1 MKTGSDDREL
11 NPTKNMLKES
21 EANLQSLLKNATNF
35 VVYRVAVDSDNPFGG
50 KVLLV
55 SPSIR
60 EIVGLED
67 PYKFEAWFEN
77 IHPDDAERIAAA
89 NRKAWQTGTAYDQ
102 VVRVFNQ
109 VKQRWVWLHTLST
122 PNFDSDGN
130 LTHFNGLIVDITEQK
145 RAEESL
151 QHQLAFEDIITTI
164 STNFINLEPEDFDQ
178 GILNALETLSEFT
191 GVDRSYI
198 SIFSADGKRME
209 VTHEWCAPGIAC
221 HEHDS
226 RERSVS
232 ELPWFT
238 NRIQKLQVVYV
249 PDTAELPAG
258 VSKDAEESWK
268 QSIQTVIL
276 VPMIFRGASIGFV
289 GFESVRSKTTWSEE
303 YISLLKIFSEILVN
317 ALEHKRS
324 QAIQAGQRQFLE
336 LLASGG
342 SLAETLHALV
352 QIIEEQWPGM
362 QGLVLLL
369 DEDGKHLHIGASVT
383 LPEEYI
389 QSIEGLEIGPMVGS
403 CGTASYYGKRV
414 IVEDI
419 VNDPRWDGLRDLA
432 VKYGL
437 GACWSEPVISST
449 GRVIGTF
456 AMYYRHRRSPTEAEL
471 RTIEVGAH
479 LAGVA
484 IEHKRAQ
491 EELQN
496 AYLIME
502 QRVEERTRQLST
514 LLDLSHDLA
523 STLELEPQL
532 GLILD
537 QLKSVVDYSGASIFK
552 LDEDL
557 LKLVA
562 YRGPI
567 PQEIAL
573 QIQFS
578 ISQAGANRKVIRER
592 EPVVISD
599 ILSDNPQA
607 EDFRETAGDQL
618 NTTFSYLRSW
628 MGVPLIVRDQVIGML
643 SLDHPQ
649 PNYYNSKSLTKLAL
663 AFANQVAAAIE
674 NARLYNEVLQRADE
688 AQTLFAVQKAITSRL
703 DPDSVLQM
711 IANEARRLTNTSQG
725 AVYLRDGGD
734 LKVAVVSGEVNNTML
749 GYRLPIEGSMA
760 GLALK
765 TGRPFL
771 VTDAEHDQR
780 VYTDII
786 QRVGAHSFVIVPLM
800 SNNEPMGTIT
810 VANKREGT
818 LGPEDERIL
827 TMLAPGA
834 VVALENARLYQQ
846 EQERR
851 READKRRL
859 VAEGLRDI
867 LTILNSNRPLDE
879 ILESIVKQAIRLTG
893 SNAGVIYRYDAPSQ
907 NLIIEAGNGLPEEIR
922 LMQTVP
928 AYRGGAVEAMLAGK
942 PYVLTDISDHLNKAP
957 ARKTSQQ
964 TGMGAWLKLI
974 NDHFNAYIG
983 VPLVIREETYGSL
996 GLYYVRS
1003 KKFSEEEIGLVVAFA
1018 DQAALAIEN
1027 ARLRTKAEQ
1036 SAVAAERSRL
1046 ARDLHDAVTQTLFS
1060 ASLIAEVLPRL
1071 WERKPDE
1078 GMRRL
1083 EELRQLT
1090 RGALAE
1096 MRTLL
1101 LELRPS
1107 ALIEAE
1113 LGELFRHLTDAFTS
1127 RARVQVEYAIEGDID
1142 LPPDVKIALYRIA
1155 QEALNNIAKHAEAT
1169 QAELTIHCQPEGLS
1183 MTISDNGR
1191 GFNPSKVS
1199 PEHLGMGIM
1208 KERADSIAADLNVI
1222 SRSGEGTQVLV
1233 NWSAA
1238 ENNTLSTQGDY
1249 LL

>member
-1 MKTGSDDREL
+1 MKTGSNDTNHD
-11 NPTKNMLKES
+11 PKQSSFS
-21 EANLQSLLKNATNF
+21 ENDADLHSLLKNATNF
-35 VVYRVAVDSDNPFGG
+35 VVYRVAIDPSNPFGG
-50 KVLLV
+50 KVVLV

-67 PYKFEAWFEN
+67 PYKFESWFEN
-77 IHPDDAERIAAA
+77 IHPEDAERISKA
-89 NRKAWQTGTAYDQ
+89 NREAWQTGTAYDQ
-102 VVRVFNQ
+102 VVRVFHQ
-109 VKQRWVWLHTLST
+109 ARQRWVWLHTLST
-122 PNFDSDGN
+122 PVFDSEGN
-130 LTHFNGLIVDITEQK
+130 LTHFNGLIVDISEQK
-145 RAEESL
+145 QAEENL
-151 QHQLAFEDIITTI
+151 QKQLAFEDIITTI
-164 STNFINLEPEDFDQ
+164 STNFINLEPENFDQ
-178 GILNALETLSEFT
+178 GILNALKTLAEFAQ
-191 GVDRSYI
+191 VDRVYI

-209 VTHEWCAPGIAC
+209 NTYEWCAPEIAC
-221 HEHDS
+221 HEN
-226 RERSVS
+226 RLKERSVKD
-232 ELPWFT
+232 LPWFT
-238 NRIQKLQVVYV
+238 QKIKDLQVVHI
-249 PDTAELPAG
+249 PDTDKLPFEA
-258 VSKDAEESWK
+258 SKESIDCQK

-276 VPMIFRGASIGFV
+276 VPMIFRGAAIGYV
-289 GFESVRSKTTWSEE
+289 DFESVRSKTAWSEE

-324 QAIQAGQRQFLE
+324 QSIQAGQRQFLE
-336 LLASGG
+336 LLASGS
-342 SLAETLHALV
+342 SLSETLFALV
-352 QIIEEQWPGM
+352 QIIEDQWPGM

-369 DEDGKHLHIGASVT
+369 DEDGKHLHIGASVS
-383 LPEEYI
+383 LPDEYI

-419 VNDPRWDGLRDLA
+419 INDPRWDGLRDLA

-437 GACWSEPVISST
+437 GACWSEPVISSGGQVT
-449 GRVIGTF
+449 GTF

-471 RTIEVGAH
+471 RTIEIGAH

-496 AYLIME
+496 SYSIME

-537 QLKSVVDYSGASIFK
+537 QLKSVVDYTGASIFK
-552 LDEDL
+552 LEGDL

-567 PQEIAL
+567 PQAIAL
-573 QIQFS
+573 QIQFP
-578 ISQAGANRKVIRER
+578 IYQAGANRKVIKER
-592 EPVVISD
+592 EPVVIPD

-607 EDFRETAGDQL
+607 QDFRNTAGDQL
-618 NTTFSYLRSW
+618 STIFNYLRSW
-628 MGVPLIVRDQVIGML
+628 LGVPLIVRDQVIGML

-649 PNYYNSKSLTKLAL
+649 PNYYTSKSLTKLAL

-711 IANEARRLTNTSQG
+711 VADEARRLTNTTQG
-725 AVYLRDGGD
+725 AVYLRDNGG
-734 LKVAVVSGEVNNTML
+734 LKVAVVSGEVNQAML
-749 GYRLPIEGSMA
+749 GYRLPIEGSIA
-760 GLALK
+760 GLAIK
-765 TGRPFL
+765 TGKPFL
-771 VTDAEHDQR
+771 VTDAERDQR
-780 VYTDII
+780 VYSDII
-786 QRVGAHSFVIVPLM
+786 KRVGAHSFVIVPLM
-800 SNNEPMGTIT
+800 SNNEPIGTIT
-810 VANKREGT
+810 VANKREGS
-818 LGPEDERIL
+818 LGTEDERIL

-851 READKRRL
+851 READRRRQ

-867 LTILNSNRPLDE
+867 LTILNSNRPLDA
-879 ILESIVKQAIRLTG
+879 ILESIVNQAIRLTS
-893 SNAGVIYRYDAPSQ
+893 SNAGVIYRYDAASQ
-907 NLIIEAGNGLPEEIR
+907 KLIIEAGNGLPEEIWS
-922 LMQTVP
+922 MQTIP
-928 AYRGGAVEAMLAGK
+928 AYRGGAVEAMLARQ
-942 PYVLTDISDHLNKAP
+942 PYVLTDIAEHLAKP
-957 ARKTSQQ
+957 VSEKTSQQ
-964 TGMGAWLKLI
+964 TGIASWLRMI
-974 NDHFNAYIG
+974 RDHFNAYIG
-983 VPLVIREETYGSL
+983 VPLVIRDEIYGSL
-996 GLYYVRS
+996 GLYYKHPKR
-1003 KKFSEEEIGLVVAFA
+1003 FSDEEVGLAVAFA

-1071 WERKPDE
+1071 WERKPEE
-1078 GMRRL
+1078 GIKRL

-1107 ALIEAE
+1107 ALLEAE
-1113 LGELFRHLTDAFTS
+1113 LGELFRHLADAFTS
-1127 RARVQVEYAIEGDID
+1127 RARVQVEYSIEGNVN

-1169 QAELTIHCQPEGLS
+1169 QAELSILCQDNSLS
-1183 MTISDNGR
+1183 MTIRDNGR
-1191 GFNPSKVS
+1191 GFNPAKVS
-1199 PEHLGMGIM
+1199 PDHLGMGIM
-1208 KERADSIAADLNVI
+1208 KERADNIGASLTVI
-1222 SRSGEGTQVLV
+1222 SQIGEGTQVMV
-1233 NWSAA
+1233 DWEAA
-1238 ENNTLSTQGDY
+1238 ENNTLSIQGENR
-1249 LL
+1249 L

>member
-1 MKTGSDDREL
+1 MKTGTDDTDR
-11 NPTKNMLKES
+11 NLKRNVINES
-21 EANLQSLLKNATNF
+21 EADLNSLLENATNF
-35 VVYRVAVDSDNPFGG
+35 VVYRVTADSSNPFGG
-50 KVLLV
+50 RVVLV

-60 EIVGLED
+60 AIVGLED
-67 PYKFEAWFEN
+67 PYKFESWFEN
-77 IHPDDAERIAAA
+77 IHPEDADRIVDA
-89 NRKAWQTGTAYDQ
+89 NQKAWQTGTVYDQ
-102 VVRVFNQ
+102 VLRVFNPL
-109 VKQRWVWLHTLST
+109 KQQWIWLHTLST
-122 PNFDSDGN
+122 PIFDPEGN
-130 LTHFNGLIVDITEQK
+130 LTHFNGLIIDITDQK
-145 RAEESL
+145 QAEEEL
-151 QHQLAFEDIITTI
+151 QRQLAFEDIITTI
-164 STNFINLEPEDFDQ
+164 STNFINLESQDFDQ
-178 GILNALETLSEFT
+178 GILSALKMIAEFNQ
-191 GVDRSYI
+191 VDHSYV

-209 VTHEWCAPGIAC
+209 DTHEWCTPEITC
-221 HEHDS
+221 LEHRS
-226 RERSVS
+226 KERPVS
-232 ELPWFT
+232 ELSWFT
-238 NRIQKLQVVYV
+238 KSIKNLQVVYV
-249 PDTAELPAG
+249 PDTGRLPAEA
-258 VSKDAEESWK
+258 SEDAKECRRE
-268 QSIQTVIL
+268 SIQTVIL
-276 VPMIFRGASIGFV
+276 VPMIFRGVAIGFI

-362 QGLVLLL
+362 QGLILLL

-383 LPEEYI
+383 LPEEYTR
-389 QSIEGLEIGPMVGS
+389 SIEGLEIGPMVGS

-414 IVEDI
+414 IVDDI
-419 VNDPRWDGLRDLA
+419 INDPRWDGLRELA

-437 GACWSEPVISST
+437 GACWSEPVISPT

-537 QLKSVVDYSGASIFK
+537 QLKAVVDYSGASIFK
-552 LDEDL
+552 LDGDL
-557 LKLVA
+557 LRVVA

-567 PQEIAL
+567 PQETAL
-573 QIQFS
+573 QIQFP
-578 ISQAGANRKVIRER
+578 ISRAGANRKVVKER
-592 EPVVISD
+592 EPVVIPD
-599 ILSDNPQA
+599 ILSDSPEA
-607 EDFRETAGDQL
+607 RDFRSTAGEQL
-618 NTTFSYLRSW
+618 KTTFNYLRSW
-628 MGVPLIVRDQVIGML
+628 MGVPLVVRDQVIGML

-649 PNYYNSKSLTKLAL
+649 PNYYNSKSLSKLAL

-674 NARLYNEVLQRADE
+674 NAR
-688 AQTLFAVQKAITSRL
+688 I
-703 DPDSVLQM
+703 
-711 IANEARRLTNTSQG
+711 
-725 AVYLRDGGD
+725 
-734 LKVAVVSGEVNNTML
+734 
-749 GYRLPIEGSMA
+749 
-760 GLALK
+760 
-765 TGRPFL
+765 
-771 VTDAEHDQR
+771 
-780 VYTDII
+780 
-786 QRVGAHSFVIVPLM
+786 
-800 SNNEPMGTIT
+800 
-810 VANKREGT
+810 
-818 LGPEDERIL
+818 
-827 TMLAPGA
+827 
-834 VVALENARLYQQ
+834 YQQ

-851 READKRRL
+851 READKRRQ

-879 ILESIVKQAIRLTG
+879 ILESIVKQAVRLTG
-893 SNAGVIYRYDAPSQ
+893 SNAGVIYRYDAPTQS
-907 NLIIEAGNGLPEEIR
+907 LIVEAGSGLPEQMNA
-922 LMQTVP
+922 MQNVP
-928 AYRGGAVEAMLAGK
+928 TYRGGAFEAMLVRK
-942 PYVLTDISDHLNKAP
+942 PYVLTDISRHLNTLSAKEA
-957 ARKTSQQ
+957 SQQ
-964 TGMGAWLKLI
+964 TGMSNWLRMIKD
-974 NDHFNAYIG
+974 NFNAYIG

-996 GLYYVRS
+996 GLYYEKS
-1003 KKFSEEEIGLVVAFA
+1003 NKFSDEEIGLVVAFA

-1071 WERKPDE
+1071 WEHKPEE

-1101 LELRPS
+1101 LELRPA

-1127 RARVQVEYAIEGDID
+1127 RARVQVKYAIVGDID

-1169 QAELTIHCQPEGLS
+1169 QAELTIHCHPGGLS
-1183 MTISDNGR
+1183 MTIRDNGR
-1191 GFNPSKVS
+1191 GFNPAKVS

-1208 KERADSIAADLNVI
+1208 EERADNIGASLTITSQSDK
-1222 SRSGEGTQVLV
+1222 GTQVQV

-1238 ENNTLSTQGDY
+1238 ENYTMSTQGEKR
-1249 LL
+1249 L